1 LPARGKNYGDCSQR
15 KIVTED
21 FERLDRAI
29 ELLKEPVRVDPSLD
43 RRIMDEIESMPS
55 PQHWRGRVRAAL
67 EWLLRGRP
75 VRISPLGG
83 LAVAAGIAAV
93 VVLGRTQSGLPDEAV
108 PAVAAVQGSAVQF
121 VIVAPTATAVSLVG
135 DFNDWNPAAT
145 PMQLVAENRVWSVTI
160 PLDAG
165 RYRYA
170 FLVNGDTWL
179 SDPSAPPVGDDEFGR
194 PGSVVT
200 IGET

>member
-1 LPARGKNYGDCSQR
+1 VA
-15 KIVTED
+15 ED
-21 FERLDRAI
+21 TDKLDRAI
-29 ELLKEPVRVDPSLD
+29 ELLKEPVRIDPALD
-43 RRIMDEIESMPS
+43 MRVMAEIESLPAPLGWKRRVWS
-55 PQHWRGRVRAAL
+55 AIDWLIRGRT
-67 EWLLRGRP
+67 

-83 LAVAAGIAAV
+83 LAAAAGIAAIV
-93 VVLGRTQSGLPDEAV
+93 VFAQSELGSYDEST
-108 PAVAAVQGSAVQF
+108 PAMAAQQGSTVQF
-121 VIVAPTATAVSLVG
+121 VIVVPTAIEVSLVG
-135 DFNDWNPAAT
+135 DFNDWNPSAT

-160 PLDAG
+160 PLNAG

-170 FLVNGDTWL
+170 FLVDGNTWL

>member
-1 LPARGKNYGDCSQR
+1 MTDDRNK
-15 KIVTED
+15 
-21 FERLDRAI
+21 LDRAI
-29 ELLKEPVRVDPSLD
+29 ELLKEPVSFDADLD
-43 RRIMDEIESMPS
+43 RRIMAEIEAIPAPKRWVQRS
-55 PQHWRGRVRAAL
+55 WAAL
-67 EWLLRGRP
+67 DWLKRGRP
-75 VRISPLGG
+75 VRVSPLGG
-83 LAVAAGIAAV
+83 LALAAALAV
-93 VVLGRTQSGLPDEAV
+93 IVIWGRAGRATTEQESLSVSALLGST
-108 PAVAAVQGSAVQF
+108 VQF
-121 VIVAPTATAVSLVG
+121 VIVAPTATEVSLVG

-160 PLDAG
+160 PLEAG

-179 SDPSAPPVGDDEFGR
+179 SDPSAPPAQDDEFGR

>member
-1 LPARGKNYGDCSQR
+1 
-15 KIVTED
+15 
-21 FERLDRAI
+21 
-29 ELLKEPVRVDPSLD
+29 
-43 RRIMDEIESMPS
+43 M
-55 PQHWRGRVRAAL
+55 
-67 EWLLRGRP
+67 
-75 VRISPLGG
+75 
-83 LAVAAGIAAV
+83 
-93 VVLGRTQSGLPDEAV
+93 
-108 PAVAAVQGSAVQF
+108 QF
-121 VIVAPTATAVSLVG
+121 VIVAPTATEVSLVG

-160 PLDAG
+160 PLEAG

-179 SDPSAPPVGDDEFGR
+179 SDPSAPPAQDDEFGR